1 MGVAGDLLNA
11 AIFRKHRTPIVR
23 QTEAAECGLA
33 CLAMIVGHHG
43 HRIDLSAL
51 RRHYNISLKGMTLHD
66 VVRVA
71 SQLQLSTRALRV
83 EMSHLK
89 QLRLPCILH
98 WDHSHFVVLTQV
110 GARTVIIHD
119 PASGWRKIALEEV
132 SRTLHRDRF
141 GGVGDG
147 RL

>member
-1 MGVAGDLLNA
+1 MGVAGNLLNA
-11 AIFRKHRTPIVR
+11 SIFRKHRTPIVR

-33 CLAMIVGHHG
+33 CLAMIAGHHG

-110 GARTVIIHD
+110 GARGVIIHD
-119 PASGWRKIALEEV
+119 PALGWRKIALEEV

>member
-1 MGVAGDLLNA
+1 MGVAGNLLNA
-11 AIFRKHRTPIVR
+11 SIFRKHRTPIVR

-51 RRHYNISLKGMTLHD
+51 RRYCNISLKGMTLHD

-98 WDHSHFVVLTQV
+98 WDHSHFVGTDA
-110 GARTVIIHD
+110 GRRARGDH
-119 PASGWRKIALEEV
+119 
-132 SRTLHRDRF
+132 SRSRSRVAEDRARGGVAQLHRDRF

>member
-11 AIFRKHRTPIVR
+11 AIFRKNRTPIVR
-23 QTEAAECGLA
+23 QTEVAECGLA
-33 CLAMIVGHHG
+33 CLAMISGHHG

-66 VVRVA
+66 VARVA

-89 QLRLPCILH
+89 QLRLRQGI
-98 WDHSHFVVLTQV
+98 S
-110 GARTVIIHD
+110 
-119 PASGWRKIALEEV
+119 IA
-132 SRTLHRDRF
+132 
-141 GGVGDG
+141 
-147 RL
+147 